1 MEVPMKK
8 RSLVF
13 LSIICILSVCAL
25 TGLLIV
31 AFDRPLRESKQ
42 PVSDENSFIPTPVPE
57 ETPAP
62 TQAPTPTPTPVP
74 TQAPPTPIVLGFAGD
89 VNLDEDSYPVKKYDS
104 EGKGILGVLS
114 RDLVEEMNNADI
126 MMLNNEFAYSERGV
140 EEEDKSYTFRANPK
154 RVSILKE
161 MGTDIVSLA
170 NNHALDFGQDA
181 LIDTFST
188 LDTAGIDYVGAGE
201 NLTRAKSPI
210 YKKAGDKT
218 IAYVAASHVIFA
230 GDWYA
235 TDSSPG
241 MVGTYDP
248 AMILE
253 SIKEAR
259 ENSDFVVIYVHW
271 GVEREHYPQ
280 KYQRKLA
287 QKYIDAGA
295 DAVIGCHPHVMQ
307 GIEFYQ
313 GKPIAYSLG
322 NYWFNRSNKE
332 SGMLKLYLDPD
343 DTVRVQLLPVMNKD
357 MKTYLLTDQNE
368 INDYYRFMQKLSFNV
383 VFDEDGFVSEDGK

>member
-1 MEVPMKK
+1 MKK
-8 RSLVF
+8 RSLVL
-13 LSIICILSVCAL
+13 LSVICILSICAF
-25 TGLLIV
+25 TGLLIF
-31 AFDRPLRESKQ
+31 AFDQQLREDKQ
-42 PVSDENSFIPTPVPE
+42 TVSDDNSFIPTPVPKE
-57 ETPAP
+57 PAKP
-62 TQAPTPTPTPVP
+62 TNPPTPTPTPAP
-74 TQAPPTPIVLGFAGD
+74 TQTPPGPIVLSFAGD
-89 VNLDEDSYPVKKYDS
+89 VNLDEDSYPVKIYDS

-114 RDLVEEMNNADI
+114 KDLVEEMNNSDI
-126 MMLNNEFAYSERGV
+126 MMLNNEFAFSKRGV
-140 EEEDKSYTFRANPK
+140 EEENKSYTFRAKPG

-201 NLTRAKSPI
+201 DMDRAKSPV
-210 YKKAGDKT
+210 YKKVGDKT
-218 IAYVAASHVIFA
+218 IAFVAASRVVF
-230 GDWYA
+230 DTNWYA
-235 TDSSPG
+235 TDTTPG

-248 AMILE
+248 AVITE

-259 ENSDFVVIYVHW
+259 ENSDFVVVYVHW
-271 GVEREHYPQ
+271 GVELKHYPE
-280 KYQRKLA
+280 KYQRVLA
-287 QKYIDAGA
+287 ENYIDAGA

-322 NYWFNRSNKE
+322 NFWFNKSNKE

-343 DTVRVQLLPVMNKD
+343 KTVRVQLLPVMNKA
-357 MKTYLLTDQNE
+357 MKTYLLTDQKE
-368 INDYYRFMQKLSFNV
+368 IGDYYDFMQKLSFHIV
-383 VFDEDGFVSEDGK
+383 IDEHGFVSEDVK